1 LQDASY
7 HVGVDPAAGF
17 LLPGRTGHDAGMAE
31 RHPDNL
37 TAVPPGPPPPAPTP
51 APTPGAEGPAP
62 SALDRALSQVG
73 DRWSFLLVDALLDGP
88 RRFGELQAAVAGIA
102 TNVLTQRLRSLES
115 ARVVVARPYSRRP
128 PRVAY
133 ELTSVGRELAGALR
147 LLAQWGADAHTAPTA
162 AHAACG
168 TPLEARWWCPTCDR
182 MVDDPGEGP
191 LIFA

>member
-1 LQDASY
+1 MD
-7 HVGVDPAAGF
+7 HTAGF
-17 LLPGRTGHDAGMAE
+17 LLPLRTGHDAGMAE
-31 RHPDNL
+31 RRVHPL
-37 TAVPPGPPPPAPTP
+37 TSDPAVLPPTVTPPAD
-51 APTPGAEGPAP
+51 AGPAP

-115 ARVVVARPYSRRP
+115 SGVVVVRPYSRRP

-162 AHAACG
+162 AHTACG

-182 MVDDPGEGP
+182 MVDDPGDGP

>member
-1 LQDASY
+1 MAER
-7 HVGVDPAAGF
+7 GVDP
-17 LLPGRTGHDAGMAE
+17 LLPALSA
-31 RHPDNL
+31 PPV
-37 TAVPPGPPPPAPTP
+37 TAPAPSSDDGPP
-51 APTPGAEGPAP
+51 P

-102 TNVLTQRLRSLES
+102 TNVLTQRLRTLES
-115 ARVVVARPYSRRP
+115 TRVVVARPYSRRP

-133 ELTSVGRELAGALR
+133 ELTSAGRELAGALR
-147 LLAQWGADAHTAPTA
+147 LLAQWGADAQTAPTA

-182 MVDDPGEGP
+182 MVDDPGDGP